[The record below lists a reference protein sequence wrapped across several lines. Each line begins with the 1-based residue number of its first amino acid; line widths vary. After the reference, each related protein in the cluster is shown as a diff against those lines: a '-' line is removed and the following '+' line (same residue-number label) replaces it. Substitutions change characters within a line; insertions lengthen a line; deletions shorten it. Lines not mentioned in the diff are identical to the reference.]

1 MMQILRTVRKVPMKK
16 AVILLMT
23 FLILL
28 SFSGCTERV
37 ENTPPDGKTPGG
49 NMIEGTVEPTESTP
63 STAEAEGSTA
73 DPTESGPQETEA
85 EGSTEDPTE
94 SGSQETESLIGP
106 SGVKLRT
113 SDKLIYLAPK
123 AGYLEFSFD
132 NARAV
137 NHRSDVQEE
146 FLFRSDCS
154 RHYSYDASQYS
165 AEDFPGAKD
174 VLLFEGKTWKVVYGY
189 PDWTEEDGYFGNDI
203 YLILVDVTA
212 TNVGAEN
219 YTTADRYSE
228 IWPRGQYDDP
238 YIFGASVVPVLTDI
252 SGTYWLNENSRLW
265 YTQPVYFSLLN
276 QRSEHPFAFRL
287 APGESI
293 TYTLGFLVTDY
304 ELGGYFSLPHL
315 CFNDTMG
322 SLDGAFYKL
331 DIDWSATR

>member
-1 MMQILRTVRKVPMKK
+1 MMQMLRTVLKVPMKK
-16 AVILLMT
+16 IVVLFMT

-49 NMIEGTVEPTESTP
+49 NIIEGTVEPTESTP

-85 EGSTEDPTE
+85 
-94 SGSQETESLIGP
+94 LIGP

-113 SDKLIYLAPK
+113 SDKLICLVPK
-123 AGYLEFSFD
+123 AGHLEFRFD

-146 FLFRSDCS
+146 CLLLSDCS

-174 VLLFEGKTWKVVYGY
+174 VLLFEGKTWNVVYGY
-189 PDWTEEDGYFGNDI
+189 PDWTEEDGYFGDDI

-219 YTTADRYSE
+219 YTTADRYSDGR
-228 IWPRGQYDDP
+228 IRGEYDDP
-238 YIFGASVVPVLTDI
+238 YIFRADGVPVLTDI
-252 SGTYWLNENSRLW
+252 SGTKRRGKDHLR
-265 YTQPVYFSLLN
+265 YTSPVYFSLMN
-276 QRSEHPFAFRL
+276 QCSEHPLAFRL

-293 TYTLGFLVTDY
+293 TYTLGFLVTDC
-304 ELGGYFSLPHL
+304 ELGGDFSLPHL
-315 CFNDTMG
+315 CLTDSAG
-322 SLDGAFYKL
+322 SLYGMFYKL
-331 DIDWSATR
+331 DIDWSGTK

>member
-1 MMQILRTVRKVPMKK
+1 MLRTVLKVPMKK
-16 AVILLMT
+16 VVILFMT

-73 DPTESGPQETEA
+73 DPTESGSQETEA
-85 EGSTEDPTE
+85 
-94 SGSQETESLIGP
+94 LIGP

-113 SDKLIYLAPK
+113 SDKLICLVPK
-123 AGYLEFSFD
+123 AGHLEFRFD

-146 FLFRSDCS
+146 CLLLSGCS

-174 VLLFEGKTWKVVYGY
+174 VLLFEGKTWTVVYGY
-189 PDWTEEDGYFGNDI
+189 PDWTEEDGYFGDDI

-219 YTTADRYSE
+219 YTTADRYSDGR
-228 IWPRGQYDDP
+228 IRGEYDDP
-238 YIFGASVVPVLTDI
+238 YIFRADGVPVLTDI
-252 SGTYWLNENSRLW
+252 SGT
-265 YTQPVYFSLLN
+265 
-276 QRSEHPFAFRL
+276 
-287 APGESI
+287 
-293 TYTLGFLVTDY
+293 
-304 ELGGYFSLPHL
+304 
-315 CFNDTMG
+315 
-322 SLDGAFYKL
+322 
-331 DIDWSATR
+331 

>member
-1 MMQILRTVRKVPMKK
+1 MKK
-16 AVILLMT
+16 IVVLFMT

-49 NMIEGTVEPTESTP
+49 NIIEGTVEPTESTP
-63 STAEAEGSTA
+63 STADAEGSTA

-85 EGSTEDPTE
+85 
-94 SGSQETESLIGP
+94 LIGP

-113 SDKLIYLAPK
+113 SEKLIYLAQK
-123 AGYLEFSFD
+123 SGHLEFRFD

-146 FLFRSDCS
+146 CIDPPRGSRS
-154 RHYSYDASQYS
+154 YSYDASQYS
-165 AEDFPGAKD
+165 AEDFPNAEN
-174 VLLFEGKTWKVVYGY
+174 VRLLEGNWYVRYVY
-189 PDWTEEDGYFGNDI
+189 PNWTEDDGYFGDGV

-219 YTTADRYSE
+219 YTTADRYSDGR
-228 IWPRGQYDDP
+228 IRGEYDDP
-238 YIFGASVVPVLTDI
+238 YIFHAHGFPFLTDI
-252 SGTYWLNENSRLW
+252 SKWFQKNQRLW
-265 YTQPVYFSLLN
+265 YQDTPAYFSLIN

-293 TYTLGFLVTDY
+293 TYTLGFFVTDH
-304 ELGGYFSLPHL
+304 ELGGDFSLPHL
-315 CFNDTMG
+315 CFNDSTG
-322 SLDGAFYKL
+322 GIYGVFYKL
-331 DIDWSATR
+331 DIDWSGTK

>member
-1 MMQILRTVRKVPMKK
+1 MKK
-16 AVILLMT
+16 AAILFMT

-49 NMIEGTVEPTESTP
+49 NIIEGTVEPTESTP
-63 STAEAEGSTA
+63 STAETEGSTA
-73 DPTESGPQETEA
+73 DPTESDSQETEA
-85 EGSTEDPTE
+85 
-94 SGSQETESLIGP
+94 LIGP

-113 SDKLIYLAPK
+113 SDKLICLVPK
-123 AGYLEFSFD
+123 AGHLEFRFD

-146 FLFRSDCS
+146 CLLLSDCS

-174 VLLFEGKTWKVVYGY
+174 VLLFEGKTWNVVYGY
-189 PDWTEEDGYFGNDI
+189 PDWTEEDGYFGDDI

-219 YTTADRYSE
+219 YTTADRYSDGRV
-228 IWPRGQYDDP
+228 RGEYDDP
-238 YIFGASVVPVLTDI
+238 YIFRAHGFPFLTDI
-252 SGTYWLNENSRLW
+252 SQWLQKNQRFW
-265 YTQPVYFSLLN
+265 YADPAYFSLLN

-293 TYTLGFLVTDY
+293 TYTLGFFVTDR
-304 ELGGYFSLPHL
+304 ELGGDFSLPHL
-315 CFNDTMG
+315 CFNDSTG
-322 SLDGAFYKL
+322 GVYGVFYKL
-331 DIDWSATR
+331 DIDWSATQ

>member
-1 MMQILRTVRKVPMKK
+1 MMQMLRTVRKVHMKK
-16 AVILLMT
+16 AVILFMT

-63 STAEAEGSTA
+63 STAEAEGSTEE
-73 DPTESGPQETEA
+73 PTESDPQETEA
-85 EGSTEDPTE
+85 
-94 SGSQETESLIGP
+94 LIGP
-106 SGVKLRT
+106 SGVELRT
-113 SDKLIYLAPK
+113 WDKLIYLAPK
-123 AGYLEFSFD
+123 AGHLEFRFD

-146 FLFRSDCS
+146 CLLLSGCS

-189 PDWTEEDGYFGNDI
+189 PDWTEEDGYFGDDI

-219 YTTADRYSE
+219 YTTADRYSDGR
-228 IWPRGQYDDP
+228 PRGPYDDP
-238 YIFGASVVPVLTDI
+238 YIFRADGVPVLTDI
-252 SGTYWLNENSRLW
+252 SGTKWIGDRLW
-265 YTQPVYFSLLN
+265 YADPVYFSLMN
-276 QRSEHPFAFRL
+276 QCSEHPLAFRL

-293 TYTLGFLVTDY
+293 TYTLGFLVTDC
-304 ELGGYFSLPHL
+304 ELGGDFSLPHL
-315 CFNDTMG
+315 CFTDSAG
-322 SLDGAFYKL
+322 SLYGTFYKL
-331 DIDWSATR
+331 DIDWSGTK

>member
-37 ENTPPDGKTPGG
+37 ENTPPDGKTTGG
-49 NMIEGTVEPTESTP
+49 NMIEGTVEPTETMPPTADAVEPTESTP
-63 STAEAEGSTA
+63 STADAEESTA
-73 DPTESGPQETEA
+73 
-85 EGSTEDPTE
+85 DPTE
-94 SGSQETESLIGP
+94 SGSQETEALIGP

-113 SDKLIYLAPK
+113 WDKLIYLAPK
-123 AGYLEFSFD
+123 AGHLEFRFD

-146 FLFRSDCS
+146 CLLLSDCS

-165 AEDFPGAKD
+165 AEDFPNAEN
-174 VLLFEGKTWKVVYGY
+174 VRLLEGTWYVRYDY
-189 PDWTEEDGYFGNDI
+189 PNWVEDDGYFGDGV